1 MKKVIVVLAA
11 ALFLGAC
18 HCQNCTTKTAGSY
31 VNRPASRLEHT
42 NSNCKCSKCAKAAPA
57 PAPVVAAKPAPA
69 PTPAPVAKVED
80 DAAVAEVANVK
91 KTDAGLAV
99 LSFKEPINFKYNSD
113 ELDEESVATVDK
125 VAAILKK
132 YPNAHIR
139 VAGYTDSLGNPNY
152 NMDLSERR
160 AHSVATRLV
169 QDGVPAANVSYIGF
183 GSANPVATNKT
194 AAGRYQNRR
203 VELEISQQ

>member
-1 MKKVIVVLAA
+1 MKKVMIVLAS

-18 HCQNCTTKTAGSY
+18 HCAKCTTQTAGRY
-31 VNRPASRLEHT
+31 TNKPACC
-42 NSNCKCSKCAKAAPA
+42 CKHKNPACRCATCKKEAPAPVAAPVPA
-57 PAPVVAAKPAPA
+57 PAP
-69 PTPAPVAKVED
+69 KVED

-91 KTDAGLAV
+91 QNDAGAAV
-99 LSFKEPINFKYNSD
+99 LSFKEPINFQYNSD
-113 ELDEESVATVDK
+113 QLDADSTPIIDK
-125 VAAILKK
+125 TAEILKK
-132 YPNAHIR
+132 YPNAHVR

-160 AHSVATRLV
+160 AHTVAERLV
-169 QDGVPAANVSYIGF
+169 QDGVPAANVSYIGV

>member
-1 MKKVIVVLAA
+1 MKKVMVVLTA

-18 HCQNCTTKTAGSY
+18 HCAKCTTQTAGKY
-31 VNRPASRLEHT
+31 TNKPACTCGKQHKPGCE
-42 NSNCKCSKCAKAAPA
+42 CAKCKHQKPAPVVVAPA
-57 PAPVVAAKPAPA
+57 PAPK
-69 PTPAPVAKVED
+69 PAPVAKVED

-91 KTDAGLAV
+91 KTDTGLAV
-99 LSFKEPINFKYNSD
+99 LSFKDPINFKYNSD
-113 ELDEESVATVDK
+113 ELDATSTATVDK

-132 YPNAHIR
+132 YPNAHVR

-160 AHSVATRLV
+160 AHTVATRLV

-183 GSANPVATNKT
+183 GAANPVATNKT
-194 AAGRYQNRR
+194 AEGRYQNRR
-203 VELEISQQ
+203 VELEITNK

>member
-1 MKKVIVVLAA
+1 MKKVLIVLAA
-11 ALFLGAC
+11 ALFVGAC
-18 HCQNCTTKTAGSY
+18 HCT
-31 VNRPASRLEHT
+31 
-42 NSNCKCSKCAKAAPA
+42 KCAKQACQPKPEPVVEAPA
-57 PAPVVAAKPAPA
+57 PAPAPA
-69 PTPAPVAKVED
+69 PKVED

-91 KTDAGLAV
+91 QNEAGLAV

-113 ELDEESVATVDK
+113 ELDTESLATIDK
-125 VAAILKK
+125 TADILKK
-132 YPNAHIR
+132 YPNAHVR

-183 GSANPVATNKT
+183 GSAHPIATNKT
-194 AAGRYQNRR
+194 AEGRYQNRR
-203 VELEISQQ
+203 VELEITNK